1 MSSKTMDLFHLQ
13 AKEKLPQFSKPV
25 LLLST
30 NQWDSRFATRV
41 MTFIPSDMPAP
52 QNRMLGRLKIPP
64 DKYALQA
71 LCSVSFGMP
80 MIMLQSDLVN
90 TSLFLSNMFVING
103 TNTLNLVLTQ
113 ISKPDSIETSQQLSI
128 AAIALLKGAFSSH
141 KGDTWIKEL
150 NAAGKRVLGH
160 IELNQDFQVTEHS
173 LQWRERFKENTNG
186 VEWMLLESRE
196 VGLVFDILLP
206 Y

>member
-13 AKEKLPQFSKPV
+13 AKEQLPQFSKPV

-90 TSLFLSNMFVING
+90 TSLFLFNMFVING

-160 IELNQDFQVTEHS
+160 IELNQDFQG
-173 LQWRERFKENTNG
+173 WC
-186 VEWMLLESRE
+186 
-196 VGLVFDILLP
+196 
-206 Y
+206 